1 MTAQG
6 SHSLLKEL
14 GDFSLNDLE
23 TIWLILRGSSVIDW
37 HRLNFDGNA
46 DARAF
51 LNAQV
56 FEPDDPGDR
65 ERLEQIRDVAIDY
78 LRRNFDFPIPRPVE
92 TSNVEQLLHLA
103 SSKGH
108 RQLCACTIL
117 KAMHIIHHVEARELA
132 FSLALS
138 DQDLF
143 RLIEERVYRLVGNML
158 SEGFPITEFV
168 GGRKRRDSIYTKLL
182 SKAEAHASA
191 VYDKLRF
198 RIVTRSR
205 DDIMPVL
212 LHLTHHLFPFNYV
225 VPSESINSIYQ
236 FRSYCNAHPH
246 LDQLAARLQQGVGD
260 DLVLSDNVF
269 SAEDYR
275 IIHFVVDLP
284 VRVPHDIM
292 AKAPPHAQALGA
304 IVFGLCEFQMVDQ
317 ETEETNETGDA
328 SHARYKN
335 RQRRAVRDRLKLG
348 ATGARVS
355 QRGLSAPGRRAPPES
370 LQSAPSLPA
379 DSAPASSESAS
390 LEAHGDTEEHQR

>member
-1 MTAQG
+1 MVEQAAF
-6 SHSLLKEL
+6 SPLKEL
-14 GDFSLNDLE
+14 GEFSLNDLE
-23 TIWLILRGSSVIDW
+23 TIWLMLRGSSVIDW
-37 HRLNFDGNA
+37 HRLNFGGVG

-51 LNAQV
+51 LKAQLLD
-56 FEPDDPGDR
+56 PDHPGDQ
-65 ERLEQIRDVAIDY
+65 ERLDQIRDAAIEY

-92 TSNVEQLLHLA
+92 KSSVLNLLQLA

-108 RQLCACTIL
+108 RQMCACTIL

-143 RLIEERVYRLVGNML
+143 RLIEERVYRLVGSML

-225 VPSESINSIYQ
+225 VPGESINSIYQ

-246 LDQLAARLQQGVGD
+246 LDELAARLQQGVGD

-284 VRVPHDIM
+284 VRVSDEVLHN
-292 AKAPPHAQALGA
+292 APLHAQSLGS

-317 ETEETNETGDA
+317 QTEEANETGDA

-335 RQRRAVRDRLKLG
+335 RQRKAVRDRLKLG
-348 ATGARVS
+348 GAASRSS
-355 QRGLSAPGRRAPPES
+355 QRGLLPLESYRGDPP
-370 LQSAPSLPA
+370 PSS
-379 DSAPASSESAS
+379 DGSKHRSKK
-390 LEAHGDTEEHQR
+390 